1 MQGGYIA
8 GPAVVLDAVRSLA
21 SGFIFTTSISPV
33 ICAGALA
40 SIKYVMDHNDLR
52 IQHQTQARK
61 LKNSLLDHN
70 FNLHADTTTHIVPVI
85 VGDPSKC
92 KQISDRLLDNH
103 SIYVQPINFPTVPVG
118 TERLRFSPTPLHTDG
133 MIEQLI
139 HALRE
144 EFHV

>member
-1 MQGGYIA
+1 MPI
-8 GPAVVLDAVRSLA
+8 
-21 SGFIFTTSISPV
+21 
-33 ICAGALA
+33 
-40 SIKYVMDHNDLR
+40 
-52 IQHQTQARK
+52 
-61 LKNSLLDHN
+61 
-70 FNLHADTTTHIVPVI
+70 I
-85 VGDPSKC
+85 VGDPGNC

>member
-1 MQGGYIA
+1 MCIR
-8 GPAVVLDAVRSLA
+8 DS
-21 SGFIFTTSISPV
+21 
-33 ICAGALA
+33 
-40 SIKYVMDHNDLR
+40 
-52 IQHQTQARK
+52 
-61 LKNSLLDHN
+61 HN